1 MKTTLATAAL
11 GLTLIANTGFAAEAA
26 EKGPTTAYSTGTR
39 IRVGDLLLPTCRTE
53 SGRNATYVVSG
64 SPRLQTPFAYSITR
78 KGQPAPIAE
87 GIPQDRG
94 HYIVIPKKFVTQA
107 DQDTTIF
114 AIAHECAHQEL
125 GHTVMIN
132 EGVDRTL
139 GQTFEREADC
149 LAPAIIM
156 QDYGMNATRT
166 AQIITRTFTSTFFRN
181 NERERNSDTAVHD
194 SPRQRL
200 ANTMAC
206 LRTQTSG
213 LTQ

>member
-11 GLTLIANTGFAAEAA
+11 GLTLIANTGFAAEGA
-26 EKGPTTAYSTGTR
+26 PTTAYSTGTR
-39 IRVGDLLLPTCRTE
+39 IRVGELLLPKCRTE
-53 SGRNATYVVSG
+53 SGKNATYVVTN
-64 SPRLQTPFAYSITR
+64 SPRLQIPFAYSITR
-78 KGQPAPIAE
+78 KGQPAPITE
-87 GIPQDRG
+87 GIPQERG
-94 HYIVIPKKFVTQA
+94 HYIVIPKKFMAQA
-107 DQDTTIF
+107 DQDTAIF

-125 GHTVMIN
+125 GHTVMLN

-156 QDYGMNATRT
+156 QDYGMNAVRA
-166 AQIITRTFTSTFFRN
+166 AQIIARTFTSNFFQK
-181 NERERNSDTAVHD
+181 NERERHADTAVHD
-194 SPRQRL
+194 SSRQRL

-206 LRTQTSG
+206 LRAQTSE